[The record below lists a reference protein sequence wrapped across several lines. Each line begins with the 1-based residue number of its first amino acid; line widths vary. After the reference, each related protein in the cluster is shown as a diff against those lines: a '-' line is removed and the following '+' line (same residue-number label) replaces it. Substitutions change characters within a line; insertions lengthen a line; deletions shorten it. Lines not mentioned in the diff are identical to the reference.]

1 VINHRGAQVTTIN
14 PHIMK
19 LVAIER
25 IADLRRDAAPRPEA
39 TAKPRKP
46 RRVTRAAQPRQ
57 AAAAARVDDR

>member
-1 VINHRGAQVTTIN
+1 MNIN

-39 TAKPRKP
+39 TAEPRKAQ
-46 RRVTRAAQPRQ
+46 RVKRAPEPRQ
-57 AAAAARVDDR
+57 RPAVARTDDR